1 LHPRFQMNIKYKN
14 NTMKNLKF
22 SIIMLLMISAVAVS
36 AQKKVTKIA
45 VINSQEL
52 LDKMPEYDSIQS
64 VYEKEYREIEQ
75 AMQQMYTDLQQ
86 KQEYYVAN
94 VDSMTPFMASMKK
107 QEIQDLTTR
116 LQGFE
121 QNAQQQLQQTIQ
133 RLQQPLIDK
142 IKKAIED
149 VAKENGYTH
158 VIDLAQGSLLYFDE
172 SFDIMDLVKKKLNIQ
187 DTPATPAPA
196 GGN

>member
-1 LHPRFQMNIKYKN
+1 LHPRFKMNIKYKN
-14 NTMKNLKF
+14 NPMKNLKF
-22 SIIMLLMISAVAVS
+22 SLILLLMVSAVAVS

-52 LDKMPEYDSIQS
+52 LDKMPEYDSIQV

-94 VDSMTPFMASMKK
+94 VDSMTDFMASMKK
-107 QEIQDLTTR
+107 QEIQDLSTR
-116 LQGFE
+116 LQSFE
-121 QNAQQQLQQTIQ
+121 QNAQQQLQQSIQ
-133 RLQQPLIDK
+133 RLQQPLIEK
-142 IKKAIED
+142 IKKAIEE

-172 SFDIMDLVKKKLNIQ
+172 SFDITELVKKKLNIK
-187 DTPATPAPA
+187 DETPMPSGA
-196 GGN
+196 N